1 MKYTIETLDH
11 TYVTIK
17 VAVNGEKIMRTF
29 CNSNY
34 DRNEL
39 LNLIPT
45 DLYNRILKVWGE
57 TATVADLPDPRNII

>member
-1 MKYTIETLDH
+1 MKYTLENLSDK
-11 TYVTIK
+11 YVTIK

-39 LNLIPT
+39 LNLIPEN
-45 DLYNRILKVWGE
+45 LYNRILQTWGE